1 MVVPSA
7 EYLML
12 CLNGILLLDEDS
24 YLCIFSIPDHLRAIL
39 LMKKSKQGVWWPHI
53 APYSVIGLTKA
64 TKSQIL
70 MMVKPG
76 M

>member
-1 MVVPSA
+1 MVVPST

-39 LMKKSKQGVWWPHI
+39 LMK
-53 APYSVIGLTKA
+53 
-64 TKSQIL
+64 SQSRECDDHTSRHTL
-70 MMVKPG
+70 L
-76 M
+76 